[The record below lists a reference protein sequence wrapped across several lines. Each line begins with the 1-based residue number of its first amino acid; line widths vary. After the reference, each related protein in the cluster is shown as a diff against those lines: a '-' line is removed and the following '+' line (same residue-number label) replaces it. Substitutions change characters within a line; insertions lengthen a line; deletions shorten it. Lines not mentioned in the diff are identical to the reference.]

1 MRYSEH
7 VAADEFEAKNMHD
20 GSPIVHRDKKVSRG
34 MTAALCIPALFVI
47 ALSVYIAVANGTASK
62 PVPEAVLP
70 LVCAGVAALG
80 VFLGVIGLMFAV
92 VRTIVTEEAVHV
104 KYGLWG
110 PDISLDAIK
119 SCNVVEYDWTQFG
132 GWGIRR
138 GRDGTWAYV
147 PASGPVVELRY
158 VEEGKDKRVLVGAE
172 DATETV
178 RQIERA
184 RAARS
189 RPRPASHAVRVAATP
204 AATSDVEEA
213 EEREADSELR
223 GRRAE

>member
-1 MRYSEH
+1 MRYAER

-47 ALSVYIAVANGTASK
+47 ALSVYIALANGTASK

-80 VFLGVIGLMFAV
+80 VFLGVVGLMFAV
-92 VRTIVTEEAVHV
+92 VRTVVTEEAVHV

-110 PDISLDAIK
+110 PDVPLDAIQ

-138 GRDGTWAYV
+138 GRDGTRAYV

-158 VEEGKDKRVLVGAE
+158 VEEGKDKRVLIGAE

-189 RPRPASHAVRVAATP
+189 RPKPASHAVRVAAP
-204 AATSDVEEA
+204 ATSDAEQVEEQ
-213 EEREADSELR
+213 ETESELR